1 MAPPYTTKD
10 LKAATWNENDGGC
23 PQLCALGICTKK
35 INESGHCPGG
45 REIYRTGGGCGS
57 GSTRCVTTN
66 DPPTADRCPS
76 NVLGGVGSARWTGT
90 QYYDNGINKAVGI
103 VCEHTALP
111 PDSKLFSDNE
121 ISLYFNN
128 TGTVNPVSQMRD
140 DRCSQYNFTALKADT
155 STCKPHYI
163 SKGSYDLELFKR
175 IVSEGPTWIT
185 NTAKR
190 EHVMT
195 CIVGSSVSLAN
206 DAANL
211 FLDRI
216 NGVNGN
222 SYAGIAVSN
231 MTADLK
237 DTWGQ
242 YSEIVGFMNQ
252 LLRTS
257 TEAAGTVVPAS
268 IQAIVI
274 ATIRA
279 YCASHSDQSACGC
292 VNATKV
298 PSSGVDPLT
307 RCGTTDSALPGCA
320 DIKDLND
327 KFASITSPNLA
338 PFVAGIKRAFIP
350 RCYSSMCTAADTAGN
365 QTVLRPDV
373 YQPAACAA
381 DLNVCISSISAG
393 RDINADVNVQQSCA
407 GATGQSLP
415 STLSSVSSRSGET
428 VTAGGAGSPATTS
441 GPSRQGCAGGLC
453 TQDGVMFQESDLIIK
468 PGANTFVDKYLPTPG
483 KQKAALG
490 GFICCILVCCFI
502 IMMIII
508 SGGEEGGST
517 APPPNYSGNI
527 AKLRAL
533 ASSL

>member
-23 PQLCALGICTKK
+23 PMAGLVKA
-35 INESGHCPGG
+35 INERGHCPSG

-57 GSTRCVTTN
+57 GSSRCVTTN

-90 QYYDNGINKAVGI
+90 QYYDNGINKAVGV
-103 VCEHTALP
+103 VCDHTALP

-121 ISLYFNN
+121 ITKYFDN

-140 DRCSQYNFTALKADT
+140 DRCAQYNFTALKSDT
-155 STCKPHYI
+155 ATCKPHYT

-175 IVSEGPTWIT
+175 IVSEGPAWIT
-185 NTAKR
+185 NAAKR

-195 CIVGSSVSLAN
+195 CITGSSVALAN

-222 SYAGIAVSN
+222 SYAGIAVTN
-231 MTADLK
+231 MPTDMK

-257 TEAAGTVVPAS
+257 TEAAGKVVPAS
-268 IQAIVI
+268 IQTMII

-279 YCASHSDQSACGC
+279 YCSSHSDHSACGC

-327 KFASITSPNLA
+327 KFAAITSPNLA

-373 YQPAACAA
+373 YQPATCAA
-381 DLNVCISSISAG
+381 DLNVCISSIAAG

-407 GATGQSLP
+407 GATGQALP
-415 STLSSVSSRSGET
+415 STLSSVSDRTGET
-428 VTAGGAGSPATTS
+428 VTAGGTGTPATTS
-441 GPSRQGCAGGLC
+441 GPTRQGCIAGTC
-453 TQDGVMFQESDLIIK
+453 NQDGVMFQESDLIIK
-468 PGANTFVDKYLPTPG
+468 PGANAFVDKYLPTPI
-483 KQKAALG
+483 KQKGAIG
-490 GFICCILVCCFI
+490 GCIICICICCCCLILLL
-502 IMMIII
+502 MMA
-508 SGGEEGGST
+508 GGDSANEPVGPS
-517 APPPNYSGNI
+517 ANM
-527 AKLRAL
+527 
-533 ASSL
+533 